1 MLTKPTENNVMQN
14 IGFQLVAFDVG
25 HTLIDESVDAANFVL
40 PVRLMP
46 HVEEILP
53 NIPLRMAAWSNT
65 RSAREADV
73 RRVLSAAGIGHFF
86 ASIVT
91 SVDAGYR
98 KPDPRFFQF
107 AINQCGL
114 SAGEVLFVGN
124 QLNTDI
130 WGGVQCGIATV
141 WIAGQPHRSPDDA
154 PIAAHPNFTI
164 DSLAELPELV
174 RRFQTGSARADAETS
189 TR

>member
-1 MLTKPTENNVMQN
+1 MQN
-14 IGFQLVAFDVG
+14 VGLKLVAFDIG

-46 HVEEILP
+46 HVKEILP
-53 NIPLRMAAWSNT
+53 NIPVRMAAWSNT

-73 RRVLSAAGIGHFF
+73 RRLLTAGAIEHFF
-86 ASIVT
+86 SSIVT

-107 AINQCGL
+107 AINKCGV
-114 SAGEVLFVGN
+114 SADEVLFVGN

-130 WGGVQCGIATV
+130 CGGVQCGIATV
-141 WIAGQPHRSPDDA
+141 WIAGQPHLSPDDA
-154 PIAAHPNFTI
+154 PTAAHPNFTI

-174 RRFQTGSARADAETS
+174 RRLKTASSAKPES
-189 TR
+189 G